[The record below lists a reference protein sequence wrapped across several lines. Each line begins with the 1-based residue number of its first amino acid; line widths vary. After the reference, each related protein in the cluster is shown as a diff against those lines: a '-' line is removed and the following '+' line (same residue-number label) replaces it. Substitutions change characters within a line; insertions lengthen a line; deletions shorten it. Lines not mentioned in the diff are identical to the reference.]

1 MMDLYN
7 ALKKMMTVAED
18 LGKVT
23 EARMGDWINQQDH
36 ISLCGV
42 TPDGR
47 KYELIL
53 EIDKEAKTDA

>member
-7 ALKKMMTVAED
+7 ALKKMMPVAES
-18 LGKVT
+18 LGKVH
-23 EARMGDWINQQDH
+23 EAEMGDWLKDQERIT
-36 ISLCGV
+36 LCGV

-47 KYELIL
+47 KYELRL